1 MRHVA
6 SPVLRRLVD
15 EPLAVPD
22 RDRRHLAE
30 CEHCQAHST
39 EIAADAAL
47 ASRMISASAQ
57 IAAVDVDLEWILL
70 QDRLQPGAPG
80 ASRAPRR
87 GELRRPRRMPRRMV
101 NVSVGA
107 GTAAVVGVVAV
118 GVAAAAAL
126 TTVYAPTHVAPVQV
140 SSSDLR
146 AVDSITG
153 IGTAQLADGLPTSG
167 SRQLAFGD
175 LSWSTAGQPQQVSSI
190 AAARAMTHLA
200 LPAPATLPAGVGAP
214 SRVMVQPEITITVQF
229 SQSAGSGVGGSTLE
243 ITAGPAIAVQ
253 YGGRSGG
260 SDLTTL
266 AIVAARRP
274 LATSTGATASQLE
287 TFLLSQAGLPSGLVE
302 QLRLLGNPTATLP
315 VPIPRGMWV
324 QRTHIGGAQAL
335 LVTDSNAFASGVIW
349 ESHDGVVY
357 GVGGLLDREDVLSV
371 ARQVG

>member
-39 EIAADAAL
+39 EIAGDAAL
-47 ASRMISASAQ
+47 ASGMLSAPAR
-57 IAAVDVDLEWILL
+57 IADVDLEWMLL
-70 QDRLQPGAPG
+70 QDRLRPGAPQRDDLRR
-80 ASRAPRR
+80 ARRAPRR
-87 GELRRPRRMPRRMV
+87 VV
-101 NVSVGA
+101 NLSVGA
-107 GTAAVVGVVAV
+107 GTAAVVGVLAV

-126 TTVYAPTHVAPVQV
+126 TTVYAPTHVAPVPV
-140 SSSDLR
+140 SASDLQ
-146 AVDSITG
+146 AVQSITG
-153 IGTAQLADGLPTSG
+153 IGTAQLDDGLPPSG

-200 LPAPATLPAGVGAP
+200 LPAPARRPAGVGAP
-214 SRVMVQPEITITVQF
+214 SRVMVQPQITVTVQF
-229 SQSAGSGVGGSTLE
+229 SQSADAGVGGSTLE

-253 YGGRSGG
+253 YGGRPGG

-287 TFLLSQAGLPSGLVE
+287 TFLLAQAGLPSGLAE
-302 QLRLLGNPTATLP
+302 QLRLLGNPAATLP

-324 QRTHIGGAQAL
+324 LRTHIGGAQAL
-335 LVTDSNAFASGVIW
+335 LVTDSTAFASGVIW

-357 GVGGLLDREDVLSV
+357 GVGGLLDREDVLGV
-371 ARQVG
+371 ARQIG